1 MFYNTDSDLVRNNMI
16 LLWRLPGCWVEV
28 GGGCSSYASL
38 GSAGPQAA
46 ASSWGTQG
54 LGPQQHS
61 RQHHN
66 SRATTSQQQGHN
78 ITTPQHHNITTAGP
92 QHHNTTTAPQ
102 LYPALGSLRR
112 AAVIRVTHV
121 AARRPEIR
129 VLLFCGSGD
138 CD

>member
-1 MFYNTDSDLVRNNMI
+1 MVAAAEENVMFYNTDSDLVRNNMI
-16 LLWRLPGCWVEV
+16 LLWRVSGCWVEV

-61 RQHHN
+61 RQQHN
-66 SRATTSQQQGHN
+66 NRATTSQQQGHN
-78 ITTPQHHNITTAGP
+78 TTTSQHHNITTP
-92 QHHNTTTAPQ
+92 PQ
-102 LYPALGSLRR
+102 LYPALASLRR

>member
-16 LLWRLPGCWVEV
+16 LLWRLSGCWVEV

-66 SRATTSQQQGHN
+66 SRATTSQQQGGHN
-78 ITTPQHHNITTAGP
+78 S
-92 QHHNTTTAPQ
+92 TTAPQ
-102 LYPALGSLRR
+102 LYPALASLRR